1 MKLELAQQ
9 YSQMIKQKVE
19 ELNSLISNAALDG
32 VNVELT
38 IFEVETLGSHYYPTV
53 KPTIT
58 VSPTD
63 IE

>member
-19 ELNSLISNAALDG
+19 ELNGLIRNAALDG

-38 IFEVETLGSHYYPTV
+38 IFEVETLASRYYPTV

-63 IE
+63 ID

>member
-19 ELNSLISNAALDG
+19 ELNGLISNAALDG

-38 IFEVETLGSHYYPTV
+38 IFEVETLGSRYYPTV

-63 IE
+63 ID

>member
-19 ELNSLISNAALDG
+19 ELNVLVGNAALDG
-32 VNVELT
+32 VCVELT
-38 IFEVETLGSHYYPTV
+38 IFEVTTIGSRYYPTV

>member
-19 ELNSLISNAALDG
+19 ELNGLISNAALDG
-32 VNVELT
+32 VNVELN
-38 IFEVETLGSHYYPTV
+38 IFEVETLGSRYYPTV

-63 IE
+63 ID